1 MKKLSAGDLIF
12 HICNYTLMIL
22 LCVSTLYPFLNVIA
36 ISLND
41 SVDTIKGGITII
53 PREFTLL
60 NYAEIF
66 KSKSLAT
73 SVIISVL
80 RTVTGTVT
88 GILSSSMVAY
98 VISRN
103 DFIAKKFVTVL
114 FILTMYVSGGLIPEY
129 MLIRNLGLNNNF
141 LVYILPGLISAFNVI
156 VLRSFMDSLPFE
168 LQESAKLDGANDF
181 TVFFRIIFP
190 LCTPAI
196 ATISLFIAVGQW
208 NSWFDTYLYCG
219 SNRALTTLQYE
230 LQKILL
236 SAQSSGQQDI
246 YGSADMISQKRIS
259 PESIRMAMT
268 VVATLPILF
277 VYPFVQKYFIKG
289 LTLGAVKT

>member
-22 LCVSTLYPFLNVIA
+22 LCISTLYPFLNVIA

-41 SVDTIKGGITII
+41 SVDTIKGGITIF

-66 KSKSLAT
+66 KTKSLAT

-80 RTVTGTVT
+80 RTIMGTVT

-103 DFIAKKFVTVL
+103 DFIAKKAVIIL
-114 FILTMYVSGGLIPEY
+114 FMLTMYVSGGLIPDY

-141 LVYILPGLISAFNVI
+141 LVYILPGLISAFNVV
-156 VLRSFMDSLPFE
+156 VLRSFIDSLPFE

-181 TVFFRIIFP
+181 TVFSGLSFRSV
-190 LCTPAI
+190 L
-196 ATISLFIAVGQW
+196 
-208 NSWFDTYLYCG
+208 
-219 SNRALTTLQYE
+219 R
-230 LQKILL
+230 LL
-236 SAQSSGQQDI
+236 L
-246 YGSADMISQKRIS
+246 RFRCLS
-259 PESIRMAMT
+259 P
-268 VVATLPILF
+268 
-277 VYPFVQKYFIKG
+277 
-289 LTLGAVKT
+289 